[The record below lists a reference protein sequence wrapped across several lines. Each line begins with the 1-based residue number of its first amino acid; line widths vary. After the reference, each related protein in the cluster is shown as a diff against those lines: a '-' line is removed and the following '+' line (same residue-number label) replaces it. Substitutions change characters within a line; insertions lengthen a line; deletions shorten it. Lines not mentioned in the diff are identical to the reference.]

1 MFRRLLAQGAITIM
15 FLLTLFLRSAL
26 GASLLSRLT
35 INMITRRVRLGE
47 REMLWEQNFAQTSV
61 RVF

>member
-1 MFRRLLAQGAITIM
+1 MFRRLLAQGEITIM
-15 FLLTLFLRSAL
+15 FLLTLVLRSVL
-26 GASLLSRLT
+26 SASLLSRLT
-35 INMITRRVRLGE
+35 INMLTRRVRLGE